1 MSAATASG
9 ANVFANG
16 IRQHYLHY
24 RGVGA
29 PLVLVPGITSPAV
42 TWGFVAEK
50 LAREFDV
57 YVLDVRGR
65 GLSQSGPDLDYRL
78 DSLADDL
85 SGFIAAL
92 GLSSV
97 TVLGHSMGARI
108 AIRAVARNAAG
119 IARLV
124 LVDPPVSGP
133 GRRPYPSKLAW
144 YVDSI
149 RQAAKGMD
157 TNAMRAFC
165 PTWSHEQLALRAEW
179 LHTCYEPAIVTAFE
193 GFQTDDIHRD
203 LPGLPVPAGLVV
215 ATRGG
220 VIEAADEAEIQSL
233 NPDIRIERVPDAG
246 HMIPWDNLEGF
257 LVATDQLLGTAL
269 AERKAA

>member
-1 MSAATASG
+1 MSAAAISG
-9 ANVFANG
+9 ANIFANG

-24 RGVGA
+24 RSAGT

-42 TWGFVAEK
+42 TWGFVAER

-65 GLSQSGPDLDYRL
+65 GLSQSGSNLDYGL
-78 DSLADDL
+78 DSMADDL

-92 GLSSV
+92 GLSGV
-97 TVLGHSMGARI
+97 TVVGHSMGARI
-108 AIRAVARNAAG
+108 AVRAASRNPAG
-119 IARLV
+119 MARLL

-133 GRRPYPSKLAW
+133 SRRPYPSKLDW

-149 RQAAKGMD
+149 RQAAHGM
-157 TNAMRAFC
+157 NAEAMRAFC
-165 PTWSHEQLALRAEW
+165 PTWSDEQLALRAEW
-179 LHTCYEPAIVTAFE
+179 LHTCFEPAIVAAYE
-193 GFQTDDIHRD
+193 GFHTDDTHRD
-203 LPGLPVPAGLVV
+203 LPGLPVPASLMV

-220 VIEAADEAEIQSL
+220 VIEPADEAEIRLL
-233 NPDIRIERVPDAG
+233 NPGIRIERVPDAG

-257 LVATDQLLGTAL
+257 LAATDRLLGTDLTA
-269 AERKAA
+269 RKAA

>member
-65 GLSQSGPDLDYRL
+65 GLSQSGPGLDYRL

-220 VIEAADEAEIQSL
+220 VIEPADEAEIQSL